1 MIQPLKTQGNPKPR
15 FFYGWYVVLA
25 CWLMIFLQY
34 SVSFGLFFKP
44 ILEEFNWD
52 RTTLSSVQ
60 SIGLIAFAIA
70 SPFLG
75 RLIDRVGPRIM
86 IMISLACQ
94 ILSASLIG
102 IASTIWH
109 LYFARFFY
117 WITVLPSA
125 QVLTNRWF
133 SRMRGMAQG
142 ILSSAMPLG
151 TLVLTPLTQFLIL
164 AWTWRLTMLFWALV
178 MLVVTVPLI
187 LVIRN
192 KPGDKGLFPDG
203 TVPGNNLKSNPATGT
218 LISGIPENT
227 GHTIVEAAGTRGF
240 WMLLISQFICGI
252 GCGFMM
258 THVVIFAM
266 DMGFSAM
273 ISATSLS
280 VQGGFNLLGVL
291 LIGYLS
297 DKIARKNALSLTYL
311 IRSLSFFVLIMF
323 VITGGNSLWV
333 FYLAMALFGIGWFT
347 TAPLTAGIAADL
359 FGNLR
364 MGTILGLTTACHM
377 LGMAMGSFAGGAVY
391 DLTHSYL
398 IFFLVQC
405 PLELVAVILVFII
418 RQKRIY

>member
-1 MIQPLKTQGNPKPR
+1 MKTIENPKPR

-52 RTTLSSVQ
+52 RTTLSAVQ
-60 SIGLIAFAIA
+60 SAGLLAFAVA

-109 LYFARFFY
+109 LYFALFFY

-133 SRMRGMAQG
+133 SKMRGTAQG

-151 TLVLTPLTQFLIL
+151 TLILTPLTQFLIL
-164 AWTWRLTMLFWALV
+164 AWTWRLTMLFWALI
-178 MLVVTVPLI
+178 MLVVMVPLVFI
-187 LVIRN
+187 IRN
-192 KPGDKGLFPDG
+192 NPRDKGLFPDG
-203 TVPGNNLKSNPATGT
+203 RAPEDDAQIDVSTGNLSVSQPVD
-218 LISGIPENT
+218 T
-227 GHTIVEAAGTRGF
+227 GHTIKQASGTRGF

-258 THVVIFAM
+258 THVVIFAT
-266 DMGFSAM
+266 DMGFSDM
-273 ISATSLS
+273 IGAVSLS
-280 VQGGFNLLGVL
+280 IQGGFNLFGVL
-291 LIGYLS
+291 LLGYIS
-297 DKIARKNALSLTYL
+297 DKIARKNVLSITFL
-311 IRSLSFFVLIMF
+311 IRAASFFVLIIF
-323 VITGGNSLWV
+323 ILTGGSSLWI

-364 MGTILGLTTACHM
+364 MGTILGLTTSCHM
-377 LGMAMGSFAGGAVY
+377 LGMAVGSFAGGAIY
-391 DLTHSYL
+391 DLTNSYL
-398 IFFLVQC
+398 AFFLVQC
-405 PLELVAVILVFII
+405 PLELVAVVLVFII
-418 RQKRIY
+418 RQKRMY

>member
-1 MIQPLKTQGNPKPR
+1 MKTIENSKPR
-15 FFYGWYVVLA
+15 FFYGWYIVLA

-34 SVSFGLFFKP
+34 SVSFGLFFRP

-52 RTTLSSVQ
+52 RTTLSAVQ
-60 SIGLIAFAIA
+60 SIGLLAFAVA

-86 IMISLACQ
+86 IIISLACQ

-133 SRMRGMAQG
+133 SKMRGTAQG
-142 ILSSAMPLG
+142 ILSSAMPVG
-151 TLVLTPLTQFLIL
+151 TLILTPLTQFLIL
-164 AWTWRLTMLFWALV
+164 AWTWRLTMLFWAV
-178 MLVVTVPLI
+178 IMLVVTVPLI

-192 KPGDKGLFPDG
+192 NPGDKGLYPDG
-203 TVPGNNLKSNPATGT
+203 KAPEDNAKVKVSTGNLYVSQPVDA
-218 LISGIPENT
+218 
-227 GHTIVEAAGTRGF
+227 GHTIKQASGTRGF

-258 THVVIFAM
+258 THVVIFAT
-266 DMGFSAM
+266 DMGFSDM
-273 ISATSLS
+273 IGAVSLS
-280 VQGGFNLLGVL
+280 IQGGFNLLGVL
-291 LIGYLS
+291 LLGYIS
-297 DKIARKNALSLTYL
+297 DKIVRKNALSITFL
-311 IRSLSFFVLIMF
+311 IRAASFFVLIMF
-323 VITGGNSLWV
+323 IMIESSSLWI

-364 MGTILGLTTACHM
+364 MGTILGLTTSCHM
-377 LGMAMGSFAGGAVY
+377 LGMAAGSFAGGAIY
-391 DLTHSYL
+391 DLTGSYL
-398 IFFLVQC
+398 SFFLVQG
-405 PLELVAVILVFII
+405 PLELVAVILVFVI
-418 RQKRIY
+418 RQKKIY

>member
-1 MIQPLKTQGNPKPR
+1 MENPKPR

-52 RTTLSSVQ
+52 RTTLSAVQ
-60 SIGLIAFAIA
+60 SAGLIAFAIA

-75 RLIDRVGPRIM
+75 RLIDRLGPRIM
-86 IMISLACQ
+86 IMISLVCQ

-117 WITVLPSA
+117 WITVLPAA

-133 SRMRGMAQG
+133 SKMRGTAQG

-151 TLVLTPLTQFLIL
+151 TLILTPLTQFLIL
-164 AWTWRLTMLFWALV
+164 AWTWRLTMLFWALI
-178 MLVVTVPLI
+178 MLVVMVPLI
-187 LVIRN
+187 FIIRN
-192 KPGDKGLFPDG
+192 NPRDKGLFPDG
-203 TVPGNNLKSNPATGT
+203 KAPEDNARTGVSTGNLCVSQPVDV
-218 LISGIPENT
+218 
-227 GHTIVEAAGTRGF
+227 GHTIKQASGTRGF

-258 THVVIFAM
+258 THVVIFAV
-266 DMGFSAM
+266 DMGFSDM
-273 ISATSLS
+273 IGAVSLS
-280 VQGGFNLLGVL
+280 IQGGFNLVGVL
-291 LIGYLS
+291 LLGYVS
-297 DKIARKNALSLTYL
+297 DKIARKNALSITFL
-311 IRSLSFFVLIMF
+311 IRSASFFVLIVFILM
-323 VITGGNSLWV
+323 GGNSLWI

-364 MGTILGLTTACHM
+364 MGTILGLTTSCHM
-377 LGMAMGSFAGGAVY
+377 LGMAVGSFAGGAVY
-391 DLTHSYL
+391 DLAGSYL
-398 IFFLVQC
+398 TFFMVQC
-405 PLELVAVILVFII
+405 PLELVAVVLVFVI